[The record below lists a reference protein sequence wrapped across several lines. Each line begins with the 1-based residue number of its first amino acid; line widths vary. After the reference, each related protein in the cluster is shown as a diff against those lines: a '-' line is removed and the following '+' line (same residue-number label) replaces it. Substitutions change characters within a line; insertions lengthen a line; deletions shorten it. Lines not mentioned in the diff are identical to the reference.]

1 MTDLIDELLDT
12 LDLIDD
18 RYKVIAM
25 TKNLILASLG
35 AGEIGDRYPIT
46 AEDVQKWRKI
56 RDDYHEAMRLNNVQL
71 TSTLS
76 DLLFVRTIDL
86 IFRSFTSKN
95 SGLLFD
101 KLSGRWKTSDSD
113 CQ

>member
-18 RYKVIAM
+18 RSKVIAI

-46 AEDVQKWRKI
+46 AEDVKKWRKI
-56 RDDYHEAMRLNNVQL
+56 RGDYHEAMRLNHVQL
-71 TSTLS
+71 ASALS
-76 DLLFVRTIDL
+76 DLLSIRTIDL

-95 SGLLFD
+95 SGLLFHM
-101 KLSGRWKTSDSD
+101 LSERWKTSDSD
-113 CQ
+113 C